1 MGAEF
6 GLDSDEDLQID
17 ERLGKEK
24 ASLIIRSSMFLFYFS
39 LSCHFPF
46 GLGLNLLVFW
56 FTRLYILSYFFWL
69 WRFIFQLIP
78 YLLELFVGGHYFR
91 ENYIH
96 LFSFFIYF

>member
-56 FTRLYILSYFFWL
+56 FTRLYILSYFFL
-69 WRFIFQLIP
+69 A
-78 YLLELFVGGHYFR
+78 LE
-91 ENYIH
+91 
-96 LFSFFIYF
+96 IYFSVNSSPLRIICWWSLLQRKLYSFI